1 MFLVSTL
8 EKGSAQNIFPVST
21 AGKTLKEK
29 IFFVSTY
36 IDKYTIFLSS
46 VQDSV
51 LILSIFQIKI
61 HQKHKT
67 NIVKKANQSLT

>member
-36 IDKYTIFLSS
+36 IDKY
-46 VQDSV
+46 
-51 LILSIFQIKI
+51 
-61 HQKHKT
+61 
-67 NIVKKANQSLT
+67 NIVSSAKSESPKGP

>member
-36 IDKYTIFLSS
+36 IDKYNPPPRGGDRCKWHLEN
-46 VQDSV
+46 DEP
-51 LILSIFQIKI
+51 
-61 HQKHKT
+61 
-67 NIVKKANQSLT
+67 

>member
-36 IDKYTIFLSS
+36 IDKYKIVFSFCQFFKSKYIKNTK
-46 VQDSV
+46 Q
-51 LILSIFQIKI
+51 ILSKKQIN
-61 HQKHKT
+61 H
-67 NIVKKANQSLT
+67 